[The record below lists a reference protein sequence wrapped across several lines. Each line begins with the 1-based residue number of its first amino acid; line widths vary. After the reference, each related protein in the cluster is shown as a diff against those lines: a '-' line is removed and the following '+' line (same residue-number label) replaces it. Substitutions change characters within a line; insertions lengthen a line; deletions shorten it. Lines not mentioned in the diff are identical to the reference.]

1 MIERD
6 DKELVKDCLK
16 GSKKA
21 FEILVGKYQKTVFN
35 TVYRMIH
42 NFDDAEDIT
51 QRIFIKV
58 FENLNSFNPK
68 YKFFSW
74 MYRITMNETLNHL
87 NKKKRMDP
95 LTENLVAHERTPEEA
110 YNGIELSKKIQRAFV
125 RIDPDYRMLIILR
138 HFQDCSYKEIAFI
151 LNIPEKTVK
160 SRLFTARQLLKD
172 MLIKKGMVPND

>member
-21 FEILVGKYQKTVFN
+21 FEVLLDKYQRTIFN
-35 TVYRMIH
+35 TVYHMIH

-51 QRIFIKV
+51 QRVFIKV

-68 YKFFSW
+68 FKFFSW
-74 MYRITMNETLNHL
+74 MYRIAMNESLNHI
-87 NKKKRMDP
+87 NGKKSFEP
-95 LTENLVAHERTPEEA
+95 LLENLIVHERTPEEA
-110 YNGIELSKKIQRAFV
+110 YNGIELSEKIQQALMH
-125 RIDPDYRMLIILR
+125 IDPDYRMLIILK
-138 HFQDCSYKEIAFI
+138 HFQDCSYKEIAVI
-151 LNIPEKTVK
+151 LNVPEKKVK

-172 MLIKKGMVPND
+172 ILIRKGMVSND

>member
-6 DKELVKDCLK
+6 DKKLVKDCLK

-21 FEILVGKYQKTVFN
+21 FEILVDKYQKTIFN
-35 TVYRMIH
+35 TVYHMIH
-42 NFDDAEDIT
+42 DFDDAEDIT

-74 MYRITMNETLNHL
+74 MYRITMNESLNHINQMKSL
-87 NKKKRMDP
+87 DP
-95 LTENLVAHERTPEEA
+95 LSENLVAHERTPEEA
-110 YNGIELSKKIQRAFV
+110 YNGIEVNEKIQRALMHL
-125 RIDPDYRMLIILR
+125 DPDYRILIILK

-151 LNIPEKTVK
+151 LNVPEKTIK

-172 MLIKKGMVPND
+172 MFIRKGMVSND